1 MKLIAA
7 RPTVAFIAILIAS
20 LQCATARGDGVQKP
34 ARILQSTH
42 VESRTRITFA
52 KDIAP
57 IVFSQCASCHR
68 PLGSAPFSLLTYSD
82 VREHAEKIVKATRA
96 RQMPPWKPE
105 PGYGEFL
112 GVRRLTDGQIELID
126 RWVSDG
132 AAEGDPRDAP
142 SVPEW
147 HSGWQLG
154 EPDLVLT
161 MPAPYQLR
169 ATGDDIYRHFVIPI
183 PIGERKYIRA
193 WELRV
198 NNAHVVH
205 HATMEFDRTGA
216 SRLRDQNDPAP
227 GYEGL
232 VAHSV
237 MAPDGYFLD
246 WAPGHSPYVAPSE
259 MSFPIEKESDLVLM
273 LHLRPSGKPEE
284 VRASVGLYFS
294 RTPPTRV
301 PALLRLTRQDLDIA
315 AGARAYIVTSSFT
328 LPVPVEVHTVQ
339 AHAHNL
345 ARQIEGFATLPD
357 GTTRW
362 LLRINDW
369 DFNWQGVYRYSTPVA
384 LPAGATV
391 VMRWTYD
398 NSADNPRN
406 PNHPPR
412 RVIFGQR
419 TSDEMSELWFQV
431 VPRNQRDRSTLV
443 NALRDAVRPEN
454 LKGYEMMLQADPDN
468 ASLHDD
474 AALLY
479 VEAGNVERAVA
490 HFTDSVRLRPESAA
504 ARYNR
509 GTALLALGKR
519 EQARRDFELAVQLEP
534 DYANAYRSLGIMYQ
548 EDGRLDEAVAQ
559 HRQAIR
565 HAPNDAESHH
575 RLGMALLVRGDF
587 EEGVAQYRQ
596 ALRIHPDDV
605 DTMVD
610 LAWSLATTSVST
622 QRDPEEALR
631 LATRARELTAT
642 PSSVLFDVL
651 AAAQAA
657 IGRYDEAVAAA
668 EQALTLAR
676 AEGDGRSID
685 GITARLELYRQRK
698 PFFQRR

>member
-1 MKLIAA
+1 M
-7 RPTVAFIAILIAS
+7 
-20 LQCATARGDGVQKP
+20 
-34 ARILQSTH
+34 
-42 VESRTRITFA
+42 
-52 KDIAP
+52 
-57 IVFSQCASCHR
+57 
-68 PLGSAPFSLLTYSD
+68 
-82 VREHAEKIVKATRA
+82 
-96 RQMPPWKPE
+96 
-105 PGYGEFL
+105 
-112 GVRRLTDGQIELID
+112 
-126 RWVSDG
+126 
-132 AAEGDPRDAP
+132 
-142 SVPEW
+142 
-147 HSGWQLG
+147 
-154 EPDLVLT
+154 
-161 MPAPYQLR
+161 
-169 ATGDDIYRHFVIPI
+169 YRHFVIPI
-183 PIGERKYIRA
+183 PIAERKYIRA

-216 SRLRDQNDPAP
+216 SRRRDQTDPAP

-259 MSFPIEKESDLVLM
+259 MSFPIEESDLVLM
-273 LHLRPSGKPEE
+273 LHLRPSGQPEE

-294 RTPPTRV
+294 RMPPTRV
-301 PALLRLTRQDLDIA
+301 PALLRLTRQDLNIP
-315 AGARAYIVTSSFT
+315 AGARTYVVTSSFT

-369 DFNWQGVYRYSTPVA
+369 DFNWQGVYRYATPVA
-384 LPAGATV
+384 LPTGAAV

-406 PNHPPR
+406 PNRPPK

-431 VPRNQRDRSTLV
+431 VPQNQRDRNALV

-454 LKGYEMMLQADPDN
+454 LKGYEMMLQATPDN

-490 HFTDSVRLRPESAA
+490 HFTDSVRLRPDSAA

-519 EQARRDFELAVQLEP
+519 EEARRDFELALQLDH

-548 EDGRLDEAVAQ
+548 EDRRLDEAVAQ
-559 HRQAIR
+559 YRQAIR
-565 HAPNDAESHH
+565 YAPNDADSHH
-575 RLGMALLVRGDF
+575 RLGMVLLVRGDF

-605 DTMVD
+605 DTTVD
-610 LAWSLATTSVST
+610 LAWSLATTSVPT
-622 QRDPEEALR
+622 QRDPAEALR
-631 LATRARELTAT
+631 LAKRARELTAA
-642 PSSVLFDVL
+642 PNSVLFDVL

-676 AEGDGRSID
+676 DEGDGKGVDEIA
-685 GITARLELYRQRK
+685 ARLELYRQRK
-698 PFFQRR
+698 PFLQRR

>member
-1 MKLIAA
+1 MKLGAA
-7 RPTVAFIAILIAS
+7 HSSIAFIPIVMAWLH
-20 LQCATARGDGVQKP
+20 CATTQGNGLPKP
-34 ARILQSTH
+34 REVLQHSQA
-42 VESRTRITFA
+42 ESRTRVTFA

-57 IVFSQCASCHR
+57 IVFSQCGSCHR
-68 PLGSAPFSLLTYSD
+68 PHGSAPFSLLTYSD
-82 VREHAEKIVKATRA
+82 VREHAEKIVKATRS
-96 RQMPPWKPE
+96 RHMPPWKPE
-105 PGYGEFL
+105 PGYGEFA
-112 GVRRLTDGQIELID
+112 GVRRLTDDQIALID

-132 AAEGDPRDAP
+132 AVEGDPRDAP
-142 SVPEW
+142 PVPEW
-147 HSGWQLG
+147 HSAWQLG
-154 EPDLVLT
+154 EPDLVVT
-161 MPAPYQLR
+161 MPVPYQLR
-169 ATGDDIYRHFVIPI
+169 ATGDDMYRHFVIPI
-183 PIGERKYIRA
+183 PIADRKYIRA

-216 SRLRDQNDPAP
+216 SRLRDQSDPAP

-232 VAHSV
+232 IAHSV

-273 LHLRPSGKPEE
+273 LHLRPTGTPED
-284 VRASVGLYFS
+284 VQASVGLYFS
-294 RTPPTRV
+294 KTAPTRV
-301 PALLRLTRQDLDIA
+301 PALLRLTRQDLDIP
-315 AGARAYIVTSSFT
+315 AGAPAYVVTSSFT

-345 ARQIEGFATLPD
+345 ARQIEGFAIFPD

-369 DFNWQGVYRYSTPVA
+369 DFNWQGVYRYATPVA

-398 NSADNPRN
+398 NSDDNPRN

-431 VPRNQRDRSTLV
+431 VPQNQRDRRTLV
-443 NALRDAVRPEN
+443 NALRIAVRPEN
-454 LKGYEMMLQADPDN
+454 LKGYEMMLQATPDS

-490 HFTDSVRLRPESAA
+490 HFTDSVRLQPDSAA

-519 EQARRDFELAVQLEP
+519 EDARRDFELALQLDP
-534 DYANAYRSLGIMYQ
+534 DYANAYRSLGIMFQ
-548 EDGRLDEAVAQ
+548 EDGRLDEAVERY
-559 HRQAIR
+559 RQAIR
-565 HAPNDAESHH
+565 RAPKDAVSHH
-575 RLGMALLVRGDF
+575 RLGMALHLLGDF

-610 LAWSLATTSVST
+610 LAWSLATTSVPT

-631 LATRARELTAT
+631 LAELARELTDARN
-642 PSSVLFDVL
+642 SVLFDVL

-657 IGRYDEAVAAA
+657 VGRFNEAVGSA
-668 EQALTLAR
+668 EQALALAR
-676 AEGDGRSID
+676 AQGDGREVEA
-685 GITARLELYRQRK
+685 ITARLELYRQRR
-698 PFFQRR
+698 PFFQPR